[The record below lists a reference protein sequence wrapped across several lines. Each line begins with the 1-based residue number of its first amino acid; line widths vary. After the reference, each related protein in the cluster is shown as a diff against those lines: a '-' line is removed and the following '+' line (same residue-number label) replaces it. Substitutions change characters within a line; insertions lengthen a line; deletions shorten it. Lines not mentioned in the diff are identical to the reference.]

1 MTLSLVGGQ
10 IYHASGWPSYRAE
23 VKNIGMHDEPSSRP
37 ATFDRERAVL
47 RHVVATLAYR
57 AAKVLRD
64 VPAEFHASAF
74 GPTTRRPTQI
84 VAHMGDLMAWG
95 VSLATGG
102 YEWKA
107 EGGDDWNVEVD
118 RFFSGLAAL
127 DGALAADGPFT
138 GSIEKLI
145 QGPLADALT
154 HVGQLA
160 LLRGMAGFA
169 VRPESYAR
177 ADIQPGRV
185 GREQAPPGKEFD
197 GDASAH

>member
-1 MTLSLVGGQ
+1 
-10 IYHASGWPSYRAE
+10 
-23 VKNIGMHDEPSSRP
+23 MHDEQSSGSP

-47 RHVVATLAYR
+47 RHVAATLAYR

-64 VPAEFHASAF
+64 APTDFHTRAF
-74 GPTTRRPTQI
+74 GSSARRPVQI
-84 VAHMGDLMAWG
+84 VAHMADLMAWG
-95 VSLATGG
+95 VSLASGG

-107 EGGDDWNVEVD
+107 EGSDDWNVEVD
-118 RFFSGLAAL
+118 RFFSGLAVL
-127 DGALAADGPFT
+127 DRTLAADGPWT

-160 LLRGMAGFA
+160 LLRGMAGVP

-185 GREQAPPGKEFD
+185 GLEQAPPGKEFD
-197 GDASAH
+197 GDASARRRG